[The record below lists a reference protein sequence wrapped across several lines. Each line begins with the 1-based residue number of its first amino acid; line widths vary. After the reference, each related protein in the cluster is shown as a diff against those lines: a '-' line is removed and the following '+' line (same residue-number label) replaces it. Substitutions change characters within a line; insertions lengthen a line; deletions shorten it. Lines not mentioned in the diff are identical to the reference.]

1 MLIAWALLLLELR
14 PAVAITTAPRAPHRA
29 AAPLRLARTAAPP
42 ALAADDDDDKVA
54 AALETIKD
62 AGIAGVASYFTVE
75 VSFFAI
81 ALPIG
86 YVVYHGTTGE
96 WLQLQDL
103 LSDGEGRV
111 RLPRRPILSG
121 VPNARPRGRALRGAV
136 LRPLGPRGTLYFD
149 PVICAFVVCG
159 DVGIAWRFESCALK
173 RGAWRQ

>member
-1 MLIAWALLLLELR
+1 M
-14 PAVAITTAPRAPHRA
+14 
-29 AAPLRLARTAAPP
+29 APP

-111 RLPRRPILSG
+111 RLVGIILSYIVLLKTLFPLRLG
-121 VPNARPRGRALRGAV
+121 ATLFLTPRMKSF
-136 LRPLGPRGTLYFD
+136 LGGLGLTEQ
-149 PVICAFVVCG
+149 G
-159 DVGIAWRFESCALK
+159 
-173 RGAWRQ
+173 

>member
-1 MLIAWALLLLELR
+1 MPKDAWMLIAWALLLLELR
-14 PAVAITTAPRAPHRA
+14 PAVAFSTAPRAPHRA
-29 AAPLRLARTAAPP
+29 AAPLRLARSAAPP
-42 ALAADDDDDKVA
+42 ALAAGDDDDKVA
-54 AALETIKD
+54 VALETIKD

-111 RLPRRPILSG
+111 RLVGIILSYIVLLKTLFPLRLG
-121 VPNARPRGRALRGAV
+121 ATLFLTPRMKSF
-136 LRPLGPRGTLYFD
+136 LGGLGLTEQ
-149 PVICAFVVCG
+149 G
-159 DVGIAWRFESCALK
+159 
-173 RGAWRQ
+173 

>member
-14 PAVAITTAPRAPHRA
+14 PAVAFSTAPRVPHCA
-29 AAPLRLARTAAPP
+29 AAPLRLARSAAPP
-42 ALAADDDDDKVA
+42 ALAADDDDDDKVA
-54 AALETIKD
+54 AALATIKD

-111 RLPRRPILSG
+111 RLVGIILSYIVLLKTLFPLRLG
-121 VPNARPRGRALRGAV
+121 ATLGQEAPRDDVPIRRRRQAFPWKFFGGEPMGGSDVFPNA
-136 LRPLGPRGTLYFD
+136 
-149 PVICAFVVCG
+149 
-159 DVGIAWRFESCALK
+159 
-173 RGAWRQ
+173 

>member
-14 PAVAITTAPRAPHRA
+14 PAVAFTTAPRAPHRA
-29 AAPLRLARTAAPP
+29 AAPLWLARTAGPP
-42 ALAADDDDDKVA
+42 ALAAGDDDDDKVA
-54 AALETIKD
+54 AALATIKD

-111 RLPRRPILSG
+111 RLVGIILSYIVLLKTLFPLRLG
-121 VPNARPRGRALRGAV
+121 ATLFLTPRMKSF
-136 LRPLGPRGTLYFD
+136 LGGLGLTEQ
-149 PVICAFVVCG
+149 G
-159 DVGIAWRFESCALK
+159 
-173 RGAWRQ
+173 

>member
-1 MLIAWALLLLELR
+1 M
-14 PAVAITTAPRAPHRA
+14 
-29 AAPLRLARTAAPP
+29 PLRLSRTVAPP
-42 ALAADDDDDKVA
+42 ALAADDDDDDKVA
-54 AALETIKD
+54 AALATIKD

-111 RLPRRPILSG
+111 RLVGIILSYIRAAEDALPAAARRHLVLDAADEELPRRIG
-121 VPNARPRGRALRGAV
+121 AHGARLASRFRGNLRMVAHTAV
-136 LRPLGPRGTLYFD
+136 SIPS
-149 PVICAFVVCG
+149 V
-159 DVGIAWRFESCALK
+159 LK
-173 RGAWRQ
+173 RCPHTPPCSDPQMAQ